1 MKDKLLISR
10 IVLFLILAIVFIGC
24 KGGGGTSG
32 DSAPKTPDLPSV
44 QVLRSVYD
52 FGTVTLGNTPVP
64 FEAKI
69 QNSGSADLKVSD
81 IVLSETNNLAL
92 NNLALNNLAL
102 NNFAL
107 DLGGG
112 SNPCASTSP
121 TIGAGD
127 NCTVE
132 VAFIPQY
139 ADLFDATLE
148 IKSNDS
154 INPKISTKLSGLAVS
169 IASIS
174 VQINQVES
182 DLQCPA
188 AKVTAYV
195 SVIDQSGYV
204 VTGLLENNFTVS
216 ENINLVNLTNFSF
229 VSQITA
235 PISVA
240 LVMDYSD
247 SITNIPVAQSDMEE
261 AAAYFVDQLGVDD
274 ETEIIK
280 YATEIKDVQ
289 GFTSDKNLL
298 TNAIYYPV
306 DVGSHT
312 SLYDAAWQAVDDT
325 ALRLKPRKA
334 VIILTDGE
342 DDDGTGNPISSSSLS
357 DVINHAN
364 DKGIPIFT
372 VGLGN
377 INDAVLEQMSND
389 TGGQF
394 FASPTSD
401 NLKNIY
407 SQLADV
413 LFKNQYMLE
422 YTSGIGVSETADLT
436 IEAYVSPTIMG
447 DDTKE
452 IIPCP

>member
-1 MKDKLLISR
+1 M
-10 IVLFLILAIVFIGC
+10 
-24 KGGGGTSG
+24 
-32 DSAPKTPDLPSV
+32 
-44 QVLRSVYD
+44 
-52 FGTVTLGNTPVP
+52 GNTPVP
-64 FEAKI
+64 LEVKI
-69 QNSGSADLKVSD
+69 QNSGSANLKVSD
-81 IVLSETNNLAL
+81 IVLSET
-92 NNLALNNLAL
+92 NNLAL

-112 SNPCASTSP
+112 SNPCASTFP

-132 VAFIPQY
+132 VTFIPQY

-148 IKSNDS
+148 INSNDG
-154 INPKISTKLSGLAVS
+154 INPQIDTQLSGTAEP
-169 IASIS
+169 IATIG
-174 VQINQVES
+174 VRINQVDS

-195 SVIDQSGYV
+195 SVIDQSGYA

-247 SITNIPVAQSDMEE
+247 SITNIPEAQNDMEE

-280 YATEIKDVQ
+280 YATVVEVVQ

-298 TNAIYYPV
+298 TNTIYYPV

-312 SLYDAAWQAVDDT
+312 RLYDAALQAIDDT
-325 ALRLKPRKA
+325 ALRQKPRKA

-342 DDDGTGNPISSSSLS
+342 DDDGTGNPISFSSLS
-357 DVINHAN
+357 EVIYRAN
-364 DKGIPIFT
+364 DKGIPLFT
-372 VGLGN
+372 VELGGGN
-377 INDAVLEQMSND
+377 VDVLEQMSND
-389 TGGQF
+389 TNGLF
-394 FASPTSD
+394 FPSPASD
-401 NLKNIY
+401 NLRNIY
-407 SQLADV
+407 YQLSDV
-413 LFKNQYMLE
+413 LFENQYMLE
-422 YTSGIGVSETADLT
+422 YISGIGVSETADLT
-436 IEAYVSPTIMG
+436 IEAFVSPAIMG
-447 DDTKE
+447 DDTKK
-452 IIPCP
+452 IAPCP